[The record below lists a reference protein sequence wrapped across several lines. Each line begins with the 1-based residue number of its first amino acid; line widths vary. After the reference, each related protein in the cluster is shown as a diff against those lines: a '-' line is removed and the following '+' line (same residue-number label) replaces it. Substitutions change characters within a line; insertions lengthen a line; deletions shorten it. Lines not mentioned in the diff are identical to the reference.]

1 MEKAKSYIKDKQ
13 LGGSDADVLLAAVF
27 FTVDSNCINP
37 VMRELWANK
46 KFSGFNDRQKFAI
59 AASVLIQS
67 YILEIPIPPSKCNL
81 KRMNLKRTRVGRDI
95 SRVSYYP
102 GEAEILLPVGYFGQ
116 IIELGDEGVVLD
128 SEDVASSS
136 EPDYRNPRAKLYQ

>member
-1 MEKAKSYIKDKQ
+1 
-13 LGGSDADVLLAAVF
+13 
-27 FTVDSNCINP
+27 
-37 VMRELWANK
+37 MRQLWANK

-81 KRMNLKRTRVGRDI
+81 KRMTKGKIPAENLMPFRCPTSFATVEQHDFGHYKTILRTRVGRDI
-95 SRVSYYP
+95 SKVSYYP
-102 GEAEILLPVGYFGQ
+102 GEAEILLPVGYIGQ
-116 IIELGDEGVVLD
+116 IIELGDEGAVLH

-136 EPDYRNPRAKLYQ
+136 ESDYRNPRAKLYQ